1 MSIALYLPNSEWET
15 YMDTVKQM
23 GLENRIKIT
32 LHLQTQE
39 DFYPINKLRNIAIKN
54 VQTSHFFMTD
64 MDMWPSYNLY
74 TILNELPS
82 YILEDDLFA
91 GIIPAFEVTK
101 PSCDSISDCVAK
113 VAPLLPPDKSSLI
126 QCIKNQ
132 TCFLY
137 REMRSTHVN
146 LLLLSI
152 LYNRIIYMRNGFIL
166 IVLIIIH

>member
-1 MSIALYLPNSEWET
+1 MSIVLYLPNREWEI

-39 DFYPINKLRNIAIKN
+39 DLYPINKLRNIAIKN

-146 LLLLSI
+146 NHLVIYLI
-152 LYNRIIYMRNGFIL
+152 RITCMRNGFIL

>member
-1 MSIALYLPNSEWET
+1 MSIVLYLPNREWEI

-39 DFYPINKLRNIAIKN
+39 DLYPINKLRNIAIKN

-101 PSCDSISDCVAK
+101 PSCDSISD
-113 VAPLLPPDKSSLI
+113 
-126 QCIKNQ
+126 
-132 TCFLY
+132 
-137 REMRSTHVN
+137 
-146 LLLLSI
+146 
-152 LYNRIIYMRNGFIL
+152 
-166 IVLIIIH
+166 

>member
-1 MSIALYLPNSEWET
+1 MKKAFKYGMILSIFLVIVLKLAPVLPFPA
-15 YMDTVKQM
+15 Q
-23 GLENRIKIT
+23 L
-32 LHLQTQE
+32 
-39 DFYPINKLRNIAIKN
+39 NIAERLIGYKEA
-54 VQTSHFFMTD
+54 VLEF
-64 MDMWPSYNLY
+64 
-74 TILNELPS
+74 EK

-101 PSCDSISDCVAK
+101 PSCDSISDCVIK
-113 VAPLLPPDKSSLI
+113 VAPLLPADKSSLI

-146 LLLLSI
+146 NHLVVYLI
-152 LYNRIIYMRNGFIL
+152 RITCMRNGFIL